1 MIMSFESK
9 IVVYKMTLVCRVEN
23 AVVKA
28 KFMDVIQRTHGVL
41 GVIDK
46 LTTEY

>member
-9 IVVYKMTLVCRVEN
+9 IVAYKMTLVGRVEN

-28 KFMDVIQRTHGVL
+28 KFMDVIQRAQGIL

>member
-1 MIMSFESK
+1 MNMPFESK
-9 IVVYKMTLVCRVEN
+9 IVAYKVTLVGRVEN

-28 KFMDVIQRTHGVL
+28 KFIDVIQRTHGVL

-46 LTTEY
+46 PTTEY